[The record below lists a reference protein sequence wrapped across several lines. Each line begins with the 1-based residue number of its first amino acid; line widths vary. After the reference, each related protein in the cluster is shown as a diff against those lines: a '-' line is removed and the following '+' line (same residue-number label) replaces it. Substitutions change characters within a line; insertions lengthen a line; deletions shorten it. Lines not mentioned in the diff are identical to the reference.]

1 MSKKTKSVSS
11 DSSEKPD
18 RESLNK
24 VHDRL
29 YHCRDIEISNLWQRS
44 IFLSAFLILCFTG
57 YGYILMKVID
67 ASPND
72 CICNCICN
80 CCNNTC
86 KCYSNSCSCNMD
98 CKLFYL
104 HIIALI
110 VAGISAI
117 FSTLWIMMAKG
128 SKAWYEVYETAI
140 TAFENENF
148 EEIGLP
154 KVYIMGEM
162 GIPISELNNCL
173 FSTKAGGYSVSKI
186 NILIGQIC
194 LCICV
199 IAILFHSI
207 CLLSTCCKFIIG
219 AVLLIF
225 IVLIGQGI
233 YYCIHKSKSGFL
245 NGTIFG
251 KKGRDINK
259 K

>member
-1 MSKKTKSVSS
+1 MMNKDTYSVLDSIIFERDTFDKT
-11 DSSEKPD
+11 
-18 RESLNK
+18 L
-24 VHDRL
+24 DRL
-29 YHCRDIEISNLWQRS
+29 YHCRDLEISNLWQRS

-72 CICNCICN
+72 CICNYICN
-80 CCNNTC
+80 CCNKTC
-86 KCYSNSCSCNMD
+86 KCYSNYCSYNMD

-110 VAGISAI
+110 VAGISAL

-140 TAFENENF
+140 TTFENEYSTK
-148 EEIGLP
+148 IGLP
-154 KVYIMGEM
+154 KEYIMGEM
-162 GIPISELNNCL
+162 GIPISKLNNCL

-245 NGTIFG
+245 NDTIFDND
-251 KKGRDINK
+251 GREIK
-259 K
+259 